1 MLRVEST
8 IAWLTARQL
17 LARRRGVPVLL
28 LALIP
33 VAVAALFRMS
43 GGEDATGFALT
54 TGEHFVV
61 RIVLPLIALVFGT
74 GAMGA
79 ERDEGTAIYLLT
91 RPVPRWR
98 VALTKLITAATL
110 TAALVVPSSLLTSLV
125 ALGGTDQQGIA
136 LGFAAG
142 VAAGSVLYTALFV
155 ALGIFVRRALAVGLL
170 YVVAW
175 EVAAAQMFAGTR
187 TLSIRQYVLTF
198 ADRYITAADE
208 AFSASLDLRTAL
220 LMSAAVLVVA
230 GVLAVHRLGSF
241 EVIDQQ

>member
-1 MLRVEST
+1 
-8 IAWLTARQL
+8 
-17 LARRRGVPVLL
+17 
-28 LALIP
+28 
-33 VAVAALFRMS
+33 
-43 GGEDATGFALT
+43 
-54 TGEHFVV
+54 
-61 RIVLPLIALVFGT
+61 
-74 GAMGA
+74 
-79 ERDEGTAIYLLT
+79 
-91 RPVPRWR
+91 
-98 VALTKLITAATL
+98 
-110 TAALVVPSSLLTSLV
+110 
-125 ALGGTDQQGIA
+125 
-136 LGFAAG
+136 
-142 VAAGSVLYTALFV
+142 VLYTALFV

-220 LMSAAVLVVA
+220 LMSAAVLALA